1 MAQTVTQCLT
11 SAMDSVNLIDGVKAG
26 SWDVVGMT
34 QAEINEMVQRNVDHL
49 ELILAYDDKEVK
61 VSELTNEQQY
71 FHSQILDLTNKQ
83 KRIQFEL
90 DQINASL
97 SVFQNA
103 FIESAKQK
111 ADEVLNNPEE
121 DKNDDT

>member
-1 MAQTVTQCLT
+1 MVTQEP
-11 SAMDSVNLIDGVKAG
+11 
-26 SWDVVGMT
+26 VVM
-34 QAEINEMVQRNVDHL
+34 I
-49 ELILAYDDKEVK
+49 DDKEVK
-61 VSELTNEQQY
+61 VSDLTNQQQY
-71 FHSQILDLTNKQ
+71 LHSQILDLTNKQ

-90 DQINASL
+90 DQVNASL

>member
-1 MAQTVTQCLT
+1 MATQEPIV
-11 SAMDSVNLIDGVKAG
+11 MI
-26 SWDVVGMT
+26 
-34 QAEINEMVQRNVDHL
+34 
-49 ELILAYDDKEVK
+49 DDKEVK
-61 VSELTNEQQY
+61 VSELSNEEKY

-90 DQINASL
+90 DQVNASL

-111 ADEVLNNPEE
+111 ADQVLNNPEE
-121 DKNDDT
+121 DKNDDN

>member
-1 MAQTVTQCLT
+1 MATQEP
-11 SAMDSVNLIDGVKAG
+11 
-26 SWDVVGMT
+26 VVM
-34 QAEINEMVQRNVDHL
+34 I
-49 ELILAYDDKEVK
+49 DDKEIK

-90 DQINASL
+90 DQINA
-97 SVFQNA
+97 
-103 FIESAKQK
+103 IESAKQK

-121 DKNDDT
+121 DQNDNT

>member
-1 MAQTVTQCLT
+1 MATQEPVV
-11 SAMDSVNLIDGVKAG
+11 MID
-26 SWDVVGMT
+26 
-34 QAEINEMVQRNVDHL
+34 N
-49 ELILAYDDKEVK
+49 KEVK

-103 FIESAKQK
+103 FIESAKEK

>member
-1 MAQTVTQCLT
+1 MATQEP
-11 SAMDSVNLIDGVKAG
+11 
-26 SWDVVGMT
+26 VVM
-34 QAEINEMVQRNVDHL
+34 I
-49 ELILAYDDKEVK
+49 DDKEVK

-90 DQINASL
+90 DQVNASL
-97 SVFQNA
+97 NVFQNA

-121 DKNDDT
+121 DKNDNT

>member
-1 MAQTVTQCLT
+1 MATQEP
-11 SAMDSVNLIDGVKAG
+11 
-26 SWDVVGMT
+26 VVM
-34 QAEINEMVQRNVDHL
+34 I
-49 ELILAYDDKEVK
+49 DDKEVK

-90 DQINASL
+90 DQVNASL
-97 SVFQNA
+97 NVFQNA

-121 DKNDDT
+121 GKNDDT

>member
-1 MAQTVTQCLT
+1 MATQEP
-11 SAMDSVNLIDGVKAG
+11 
-26 SWDVVGMT
+26 VVM
-34 QAEINEMVQRNVDHL
+34 I
-49 ELILAYDDKEVK
+49 DDKEVK
-61 VSELTNEQQY
+61 VSELTSEQQY

-111 ADEVLNNPEE
+111 ADEVLNNPKE

>member
-1 MAQTVTQCLT
+1 MAKQEPIV
-11 SAMDSVNLIDGVKAG
+11 MI
-26 SWDVVGMT
+26 
-34 QAEINEMVQRNVDHL
+34 
-49 ELILAYDDKEVK
+49 DDKEVK
-61 VSELTNEQQY
+61 VSELSNEEKY

-90 DQINASL
+90 DQVNASL

-121 DKNDDT
+121 DQDDNT

>member
-1 MAQTVTQCLT
+1 MAMQEPKV
-11 SAMDSVNLIDGVKAG
+11 MI
-26 SWDVVGMT
+26 
-34 QAEINEMVQRNVDHL
+34 
-49 ELILAYDDKEVK
+49 DDKEVK
-61 VSELTNEQQY
+61 VSDLTSEQQY

-121 DKNDDT
+121 DQNDNT

>member
-1 MAQTVTQCLT
+1 MATQEPIV
-11 SAMDSVNLIDGVKAG
+11 MI
-26 SWDVVGMT
+26 
-34 QAEINEMVQRNVDHL
+34 
-49 ELILAYDDKEVK
+49 DDKEVK
-61 VSELTNEQQY
+61 VSELSNEEKY

-90 DQINASL
+90 DQVNASL

-121 DKNDDT
+121 DQDDNT

>member
-1 MAQTVTQCLT
+1 MATQEP
-11 SAMDSVNLIDGVKAG
+11 
-26 SWDVVGMT
+26 VVM
-34 QAEINEMVQRNVDHL
+34 I
-49 ELILAYDDKEVK
+49 DDKEVK

-90 DQINASL
+90 DQVNASL
-97 SVFQNA
+97 NVFQNA

-121 DKNDDT
+121 DKDDNT

>member
-1 MAQTVTQCLT
+1 MATQEP
-11 SAMDSVNLIDGVKAG
+11 
-26 SWDVVGMT
+26 VVM
-34 QAEINEMVQRNVDHL
+34 I
-49 ELILAYDDKEVK
+49 DDKEVK
-61 VSELTNEQQY
+61 VSDLTNQQQY
-71 FHSQILDLTNKQ
+71 LHSQILDLTNKQ

-121 DKNDDT
+121 DKNDNT

>member
-1 MAQTVTQCLT
+1 MTTQEP
-11 SAMDSVNLIDGVKAG
+11 
-26 SWDVVGMT
+26 VVML
-34 QAEINEMVQRNVDHL
+34 N
-49 ELILAYDDKEVK
+49 DKEVK
-61 VSELTNEQQY
+61 VSDLTNEQKY

-90 DQINASL
+90 DQVNASL

-103 FIESAKQK
+103 FIESAKEK

-121 DKNDDT
+121 DQDDNT

>member
-1 MAQTVTQCLT
+1 MATQEP
-11 SAMDSVNLIDGVKAG
+11 
-26 SWDVVGMT
+26 VVML
-34 QAEINEMVQRNVDHL
+34 N
-49 ELILAYDDKEVK
+49 DKEIK
-61 VSELTNEQQY
+61 VSDLTNEQKY

-90 DQINASL
+90 DQVNASL

-103 FIESAKQK
+103 FIESAKEK

>member
-1 MAQTVTQCLT
+1 MATQEPIV
-11 SAMDSVNLIDGVKAG
+11 MI
-26 SWDVVGMT
+26 
-34 QAEINEMVQRNVDHL
+34 
-49 ELILAYDDKEVK
+49 DDKDVK
-61 VSELTNEQQY
+61 VSELSNEEKY

-83 KRIQFEL
+83 KRIQIEL
-90 DQINASL
+90 DQVNASL

-121 DKNDDT
+121 DKNDNT

>member
-1 MAQTVTQCLT
+1 MATQEP
-11 SAMDSVNLIDGVKAG
+11 
-26 SWDVVGMT
+26 VVM
-34 QAEINEMVQRNVDHL
+34 I
-49 ELILAYDDKEVK
+49 DDKKVK
-61 VSELTNEQQY
+61 VSDLTNQQQY
-71 FHSQILDLTNKQ
+71 LHSQILDLTNKQ

-90 DQINASL
+90 DQVNASL

>member
-1 MAQTVTQCLT
+1 MTTQEP
-11 SAMDSVNLIDGVKAG
+11 
-26 SWDVVGMT
+26 VVM
-34 QAEINEMVQRNVDHL
+34 I
-49 ELILAYDDKEVK
+49 DDKEIK

-71 FHSQILDLTNKQ
+71 LHSQVLDLTNKQ

-103 FIESAKQK
+103 FIESAKEK

-121 DKNDDT
+121 DHNDDT

>member
-1 MAQTVTQCLT
+1 MTTQEPAIT
-11 SAMDSVNLIDGVKAG
+11 ID
-26 SWDVVGMT
+26 
-34 QAEINEMVQRNVDHL
+34 N
-49 ELILAYDDKEVK
+49 KEVK
-61 VSELTNEQQY
+61 ISDLSEEQKY
-71 FHSQILDLTNKQ
+71 LHTQILDLTNKQ

-97 SVFQNA
+97 SVFKNA

-121 DKNDDT
+121 DKNDNT

>member
-1 MAQTVTQCLT
+1 MATQEP
-11 SAMDSVNLIDGVKAG
+11 
-26 SWDVVGMT
+26 VVM
-34 QAEINEMVQRNVDHL
+34 I
-49 ELILAYDDKEVK
+49 DDKEIK
-61 VSELTNEQQY
+61 VSELTNEQKY

-121 DKNDDT
+121 DKNDNT

>member
-1 MAQTVTQCLT
+1 MATQEP
-11 SAMDSVNLIDGVKAG
+11 
-26 SWDVVGMT
+26 VVM
-34 QAEINEMVQRNVDHL
+34 I
-49 ELILAYDDKEVK
+49 DDKEIK

-83 KRIQFEL
+83 KRIQLEL
-90 DQINASL
+90 DQITASL

-121 DKNDDT
+121 DKNDNT

>member
-1 MAQTVTQCLT
+1 MTTQEP
-11 SAMDSVNLIDGVKAG
+11 
-26 SWDVVGMT
+26 VVM
-34 QAEINEMVQRNVDHL
+34 I
-49 ELILAYDDKEVK
+49 DDKEIK

-71 FHSQILDLTNKQ
+71 LHSQVLDLTNKQ
-83 KRIQFEL
+83 KGIQFEL

-103 FIESAKQK
+103 FIESAKEK

-121 DKNDDT
+121 DHNDDT

>member
-1 MAQTVTQCLT
+1 MTTQEP
-11 SAMDSVNLIDGVKAG
+11 
-26 SWDVVGMT
+26 VVM
-34 QAEINEMVQRNVDHL
+34 IN
-49 ELILAYDDKEVK
+49 DKELK
-61 VSELTNEQQY
+61 VSDLTNEQQY
-71 FHSQILDLTNKQ
+71 LHSQILDLTNKQ

-90 DQINASL
+90 DQVNASL
-97 SVFQNA
+97 SVFHNA

>member
-1 MAQTVTQCLT
+1 MATQEP
-11 SAMDSVNLIDGVKAG
+11 
-26 SWDVVGMT
+26 VVM
-34 QAEINEMVQRNVDHL
+34 I
-49 ELILAYDDKEVK
+49 DDKKIK

-71 FHSQILDLTNKQ
+71 FHSQVLDLTNKQ

-90 DQINASL
+90 DQVNASL

-121 DKNDDT
+121 DKNDNS

>member
-1 MAQTVTQCLT
+1 MTTQEP
-11 SAMDSVNLIDGVKAG
+11 
-26 SWDVVGMT
+26 VVM
-34 QAEINEMVQRNVDHL
+34 I
-49 ELILAYDDKEVK
+49 DDKEVK
-61 VSELTNEQQY
+61 VSELTSEQQY

-90 DQINASL
+90 DQVNASL

-121 DKNDDT
+121 DQDDNT

>member
-1 MAQTVTQCLT
+1 MATQEP
-11 SAMDSVNLIDGVKAG
+11 
-26 SWDVVGMT
+26 VVM
-34 QAEINEMVQRNVDHL
+34 I
-49 ELILAYDDKEVK
+49 DDKEVK
-61 VSELTNEQQY
+61 VSELSNEQQY

-90 DQINASL
+90 DQVNASL

-111 ADEVLNNPEE
+111 AGEVLNNPEE
-121 DKNDDT
+121 DQDDNT

>member
-1 MAQTVTQCLT
+1 MATQEP
-11 SAMDSVNLIDGVKAG
+11 
-26 SWDVVGMT
+26 VVM
-34 QAEINEMVQRNVDHL
+34 I
-49 ELILAYDDKEVK
+49 DDKEVK
-61 VSELTNEQQY
+61 ISELTSEQKY

-121 DKNDDT
+121 DKNDNT